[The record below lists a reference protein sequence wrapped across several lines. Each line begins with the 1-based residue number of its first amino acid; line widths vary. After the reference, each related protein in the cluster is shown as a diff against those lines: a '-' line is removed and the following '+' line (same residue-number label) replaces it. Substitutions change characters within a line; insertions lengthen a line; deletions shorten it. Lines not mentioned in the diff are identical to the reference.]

1 MTVIVDTLYNVPW
14 VRGIVYNVGAC
25 LLQVM
30 VTNVTSLLKT
40 VKTVED
46 EAARGTRALE
56 STIEAIGQEIKVE
69 QSQAI
74 VMRSLS
80 GCTLIKHTLLE
91 FIRLRDICVLLYMFS
106 WEFNLQIGVCS
117 IQKRSSVHELTLQN

>member
-1 MTVIVDTLYNVPW
+1 M
-14 VRGIVYNVGAC
+14 GAF

-74 VMRSLS
+74 VMMSLS
-80 GCTLIKHTLLE
+80 GCTLNTL
-91 FIRLRDICVLLYMFS
+91 
-106 WEFNLQIGVCS
+106 
-117 IQKRSSVHELTLQN
+117 